1 MEDGIDCYSS
11 CFLERTNK
19 ETKNTHNDENETQK
33 VMYIYVPDRDN
44 RMSAFISDIV
54 ITDMVMTPDKEK
66 INVLMENKK
75 GSVYIF
81 TKDSGGLYT
90 FSK

>member
-19 ETKNTHNDENETQK
+19 ETKNTHNDENEK

-54 ITDMVMTPDKEK
+54 ITDMVMTSDKEK